1 MDFLL
6 LPYAIRCS
14 YVRFNLI
21 RKILSKL
28 RFLSSLG
35 AILFLVYGTIFGQA
49 LESKKSVV
57 VEKQRVLNRQ
67 EKNKPY
73 LEMSDSIRISKNDSL
88 ASDSIAADE
97 TAGFDAEVEYTA
109 DGYITLIQNSS
120 GNKIIMSKNAQVKY
134 KDIDLKADYI
144 ELNRDSDLI
153 YAVGKPDSTGAIAGK
168 PVFKQGEQEFQADEV
183 RYNYKTKKGIVTGVV
198 TEQEGGFVHS
208 GRTKLINDSTYCL
221 RNGKYTTCDAEHPHF
236 WLEMTKAKVLSN
248 KKIVTGP
255 AYLVVEDLP
264 LYFIFVPFGFF
275 PNSPKY
281 SSGLLMPS
289 YGDEVNRGFFLR
301 DIGYYWAAN
310 DYFDASVKGD
320 LYSKG
325 SRGIKLHT
333 NYRLRYKFSGAF
345 DLQYYKNVFGDKGL
359 PDYKTQNDFAVTW
372 SHSMDSKSS
381 PTQTFSA
388 SVNFSTSSFDQ
399 NNSYTTENYL
409 TNTKQSSISYSKR
422 WENSPFNLSANMR
435 HSQNSRDTTISLT
448 LPQMTFNMSR
458 IYPFKSKLRIGKE
471 KWYEKIGV
479 SYSMDMQ
486 NTINTKEN
494 KLMGSSLT
502 KDWQNGIKHS
512 IPVSTSFKALKYIT
526 VSPSI
531 NYNERWYTQQIR
543 KKYNEVTKQVEVS
556 DTLYGFTR
564 DYDYSVSVGT
574 STKIYGNFVP
584 LNPKSSIKG
593 IRHVMTPSISFSL
606 RPDFS
611 NPNFGMYGTV
621 VDYIDEKGNPVI
633 LRYPYHEGAIFGTAG
648 AGKSGS
654 IGFSLGNTLE
664 MKKLNTKDT
673 TATKEAYTKIK
684 LLDQLSIGG
693 SYNLAADSLNLSNI
707 TIAARTKVAGVDL
720 NFGAILDPYAMQD
733 GHLINQFQ
741 FSKNRQ
747 LARLTSANMSFG
759 LSFKSKEGKEK
770 AKEEEKLTPEQ
781 KTELDQKILR
791 QRTGDIPEYADFS
804 VPWDLSFNYSFR
816 YSKPDPMLSSVITQ
830 TVDFNGNVSL
840 TKQWKVGF
848 SSGLDVQKLQV
859 TFTQF
864 NIFRDLHC
872 MQMSLNLVPFGYRQS
887 YSFTIRATSTLLQ
900 DLKLSKRQSSYD
912 NGNY

>member
-6 LPYAIRCS
+6 LPCAISCI

-35 AILFLVYGTIFGQA
+35 VILFLICGTIFGQTR
-49 LESKKSVV
+49 ENKKSVI
-57 VEKQRVLNRQ
+57 VEKQSVLNSNGQKMPR
-67 EKNKPY
+67 
-73 LEMSDSIRISKNDSL
+73 LELPDSIRISRNDSL
-88 ASDSIAADE
+88 ASDSIVEDE
-97 TAGFDAEVEYTA
+97 TTGFDAEVEYTA

-120 GNKIIMSKNAQVKY
+120 GNKIIMYDNAQVKY
-134 KDIDLKADYI
+134 KDIDLKAAYI
-144 ELNRDSDLI
+144 ELNRDSNLV

-168 PVFKQGEQEFQADEV
+168 PVFKQGEQEFEADQI
-183 RYNYKTKKGIVTGVV
+183 RYNFKTKKGIVTGVV

-236 WLEMTKAKVLSN
+236 YLEMTKAKVLSN

-289 YGDEVNRGFFLR
+289 YGDEINRGFFLR
-301 DIGYYWAAN
+301 DLGYYWAAN

-345 DLQYYKNVFGDKGL
+345 DMQYYRNVFGDKGL
-359 PDYKTQNDFAVTW
+359 PDFKTQNDFAVTW

-381 PTQTFSA
+381 PSQTFSA

-422 WENSPFNLSANMR
+422 WENSPFNLSANLR

-458 IYPFKSKLRIGKE
+458 IYPFKSKVRIGKE
-471 KWYEKIGV
+471 KWYEKIGL

-494 KLMGSSLT
+494 KLMTSSLT
-502 KDWQNGIKHS
+502 KDWQNGVKHS
-512 IPVSTSFKALKYIT
+512 IPLSTSFKALKYIT
-526 VSPSI
+526 VSPSV

-543 KKYNEVTKQVEVS
+543 KKYNETTKQVEIS
-556 DTLYGFTR
+556 DTIYGFTR
-564 DYDYSVSVGT
+564 DYDYSVSVGA
-574 STKIYGNFVP
+574 STKIYGNYIP
-584 LNPKSSIKG
+584 LNPKSNIKG
-593 IRHVMTPSISFSL
+593 IRHMMTPSVSFSL

-611 NPNFGMYGTV
+611 NAGFGMYENIE
-621 VDYIDEKGNPVI
+621 YYDEKGFPVS

-654 IGFSLGNTLE
+654 IGFSLNNTLE

-673 TATKEAYTKIK
+673 TSNEAFTKIK
-684 LLDQLSIGG
+684 LLDQLSVSG
-693 SYNLAADSLNLSNI
+693 SYNLAADSLNMSNI
-707 TIAARTKVAGVDL
+707 NIAARTKVAGVDL
-720 NFGAILDPYAMQD
+720 NFGAILDPYAMED
-733 GHLINQFQ
+733 GHLINQFE
-741 FSKNRQ
+741 FSRNGR

-770 AKEEEKLTPEQ
+770 EKEEANLTPEQ

-804 VPWDLSFNYSFR
+804 VPWDLSLNYSFR
-816 YSKPDPMLSSVITQ
+816 YNKPDPAKSSIITQ

-848 SSGLDVQKLQV
+848 SSGLDVQKLQI

-887 YSFTIRATSTLLQ
+887 YSFTLRATSTLLQ
-900 DLKLSKRQSSYD
+900 DLKLTKRQSSYD